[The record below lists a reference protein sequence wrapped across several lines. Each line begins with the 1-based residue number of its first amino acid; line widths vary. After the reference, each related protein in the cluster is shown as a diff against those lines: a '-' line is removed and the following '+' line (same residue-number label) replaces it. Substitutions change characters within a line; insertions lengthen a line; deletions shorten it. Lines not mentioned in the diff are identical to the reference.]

1 MSSDN
6 LGGVTQ
12 TLAKL
17 ISNGIKG
24 DEELQKFLHSE
35 ELISLQAPSEQEKPA
50 LISIYLY
57 SVTENTSMR
66 NQPQS
71 QQEPRTLLYLNLHY
85 LITPLTGHPQIDQLL
100 LGKVMQILAEKPVL
114 RGSDLLGS
122 LSGGSEELRVVF
134 DSLSVDDLTKV
145 WTTLAVPYK
154 LAVSYSVYPVPI
166 KSEVKTDAAIIR
178 KPALIR
184 EK

>member
-17 ISNGIKG
+17 ISNGIKE

-35 ELISLQAPSEQEKPA
+35 ELISLQAPSDQEKPA

-57 SVTENTSMR
+57 GVTENTSMR

-71 QQEPRTLLYLNLHY
+71 PQEPRTLLYL
-85 LITPLTGHPQIDQLL
+85 T
-100 LGKVMQILAEKPVL
+100 
-114 RGSDLLGS
+114 
-122 LSGGSEELRVVF
+122 
-134 DSLSVDDLTKV
+134 
-145 WTTLAVPYK
+145 
-154 LAVSYSVYPVPI
+154 
-166 KSEVKTDAAIIR
+166 
-178 KPALIR
+178 
-184 EK
+184 